1 MFEKLSLF
9 LKIFWLSKNRIKI
22 KVRITIKPNLQYQSF
37 SWFKTLSVSLLKDA
51 AVGVVLGGHRLSEP
65 VHHLIVELFLS
76 SELLAEG
83 LDLATALLDRVV
95 RPGKQLPVRV
105 LRVDLLPHLNS
116 HDWHHFINFGAFVL
130 IFLRLSKRHLFVLRG
145 CINNLRAFFVVI
157 ARVIHGDGFL
167 NGLLGRFKEP
177 FSLSFNLL
185 LQRSRLAQLVDDEL
199 VKELVSAI
207 LLVQILRLVLVP
219 WLASQLENLER
230 RVCQSGL

>member
-1 MFEKLSLF
+1 M
-9 LKIFWLSKNRIKI
+9 
-22 KVRITIKPNLQYQSF
+22 
-37 SWFKTLSVSLLKDA
+37 
-51 AVGVVLGGHRLSEP
+51 SEP
-65 VHHLIVELFLS
+65 VHHLVVELFLS

-83 LDLATALLDRVV
+83 LDLASALLDRVV

-157 ARVIHGDGFL
+157 ARVIHGDSFL

-207 LLVQILRLVLVP
+207 LLGQVLQLVLVP
-219 WLASQLENLER
+219 WQASLLENLER
-230 RVCQSGL
+230 SVSQSSLRGVLLRRVVGLDESLEDGHLHELLLSFVWRLINPGGLLGCSSLLLKYERL